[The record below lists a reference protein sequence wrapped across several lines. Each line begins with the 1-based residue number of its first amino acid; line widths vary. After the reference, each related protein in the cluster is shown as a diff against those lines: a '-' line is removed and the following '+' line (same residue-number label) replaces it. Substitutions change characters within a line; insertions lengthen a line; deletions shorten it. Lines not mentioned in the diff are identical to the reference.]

1 MTDAMHSNAN
11 ISLYQGKES
20 NTTIF
25 QDLVVTY
32 EWKDVV
38 ITLTRGG
45 VLDSSYSWPCSGQDS
60 SRKFLGL

>member
-11 ISLYQGKES
+11 ISFYQGKES

-25 QDLVVTY
+25 KHLVITY
-32 EWKDVV
+32 KGKDVV

-45 VLDSSYSWPCSGQDS
+45 VLDSSHPTP
-60 SRKFLGL
+60 